1 MRPTSTRVITSLVA
15 SAALAGGLLAVGA
28 GAAAAAVQPGAR
40 STAARLSQTAGHDPS
55 STATAPADVGPGD
68 LRVWETAHAAG
79 GLASPI
85 LPGDIRVWE
94 LRHSTPS

>member
-1 MRPTSTRVITSLVA
+1 MRPTSTRVITSLVV
-15 SAALAGGLLAVGA
+15 SAALAGGLLGVGA
-28 GAAAAAVQPGAR
+28 VTAAAVQSGNR
-40 STAARLSQTAGHDPS
+40 STVALPSPTTGYDPT
-55 STATAPADVGPGD
+55 STATAPADVAPGD

-94 LRHSTPS
+94 LRHSAPS

>member
-15 SAALAGGLLAVGA
+15 SAALAGGLLAIGA
-28 GAAAAAVQPGAR
+28 GAAAAGQPGAK
-40 STAARLSQTAGHDPS
+40 STVARPSPTAGYDPS

-79 GLASPI
+79 GLAAPI